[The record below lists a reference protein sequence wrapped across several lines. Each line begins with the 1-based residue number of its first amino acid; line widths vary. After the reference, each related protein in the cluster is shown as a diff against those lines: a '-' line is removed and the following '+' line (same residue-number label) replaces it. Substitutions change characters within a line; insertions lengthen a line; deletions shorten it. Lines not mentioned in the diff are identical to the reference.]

1 MKTSPR
7 FMHCHVFVPADLTRG
22 VLLIY
27 KCQIAGRRSHKIRI
41 KLKQNRTCFKQ
52 NHRRVKNPNNL
63 FVVFFTQNFLG
74 NYYTCTVILVK
85 YCSNLLFQFIMIVV
99 MNKITA
105 FALF

>member
-1 MKTSPR
+1 MKNSPR

-27 KCQIAGRRSHKIRI
+27 KCQITGRQSYSTRI
-41 KLKQNRTCFKQ
+41 KLKQNRSCFKQ
-52 NHRRVKNPNNL
+52 NHRRVNTQTTYLL
-63 FVVFFTQNFLG
+63 FFFTQNFLG

>member
-1 MKTSPR
+1 
-7 FMHCHVFVPADLTRG
+7 MHCHVFVPADLTRG
-22 VLLIY
+22 VLLTY
-27 KCQIAGRRSHKIRI
+27 KCQIAGRQSYSTRI

-63 FVVFFTQNFLG
+63 FVVFFYTEFLG
-74 NYYTCTVILVK
+74 ELLYMYSYPREIS
-85 YCSNLLFQFIMIVV
+85 SNLLFQFIMIVV